1 MKKGDLVRLKENEEP
16 RFGRNVG
23 TVLGFDWYRG
33 LNHKSDFGTERII
46 EILWDTGELGWI
58 LADRVEVIND

>member
-33 LNHKSDFGTERII
+33 LNHKSDFGTYFEYFIT
-46 EILWDTGELGWI
+46 E
-58 LADRVEVIND
+58 